1 MGHLS
6 LKIQTSALFLKA
18 KHAFSLHRKLSLNS
32 SSSSTPSSPS
42 PSPPSS
48 SSSPTEQN
56 SSQHFSTAL
65 NTPPSSSSSSTNPSL
80 TATTNS
86 ITDATVA
93 PHKTKSKRSSRF
105 KVKTFAS
112 FRDRSSSPPLTSS
125 STSFADPAS
134 SGSTASSSSSLPTPL
149 SSSPG
154 ATTTPTV
161 TATTNVTA
169 TVRTRIIRAGS
180 SSASS
185 STLASTSIKSPTTTP
200 PSQSAPVFSVNP
212 YSSSWSPS
220 TVSILKSPLR
230 SGSSSKASTSL
241 DLMRC
246 SLYSPAPNL
255 ILQPSPAIDL
265 APTYAAGARSS
276 TSRAML
282 RCGGS
287 GSSSLLDHRAP
298 VFGPQGTFQ
307 LFLLTTIG
315 QCIPFSS

>member
-1 MGHLS
+1 MVQS
-6 LKIQTSALFLKA
+6 TATSALFLKA

-48 SSSPTEQN
+48 SSSPTELN
-56 SSQHFSTAL
+56 SSQLFSTAL

-134 SGSTASSSSSLPTPL
+134 SGSTASSSSSLPTPP

-161 TATTNVTA
+161 AATTNVTA
-169 TVRTRIIRAGS
+169 TSWIIIGIIIYIDFNIDQVTNDNPTKS
-180 SSASS
+180 VGASVLCES
-185 STLASTSIKSPTTTP
+185 IFLVMVALDGVYSEITLEVGIIVQGQYK
-200 PSQSAPVFSVNP
+200 
-212 YSSSWSPS
+212 
-220 TVSILKSPLR
+220 
-230 SGSSSKASTSL
+230 SGSDAVLALFSCAQSDPAAQSS
-241 DLMRC
+241 D
-246 SLYSPAPNL
+246 
-255 ILQPSPAIDL
+255 
-265 APTYAAGARSS
+265 
-276 TSRAML
+276 
-282 RCGGS
+282 
-287 GSSSLLDHRAP
+287 
-298 VFGPQGTFQ
+298 
-307 LFLLTTIG
+307 
-315 QCIPFSS
+315 